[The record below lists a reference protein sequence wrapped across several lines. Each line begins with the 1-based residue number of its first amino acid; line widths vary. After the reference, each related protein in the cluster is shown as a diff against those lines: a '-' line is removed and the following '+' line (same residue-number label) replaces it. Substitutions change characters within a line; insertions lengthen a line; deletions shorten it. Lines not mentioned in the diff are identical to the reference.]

1 MKVFLII
8 LLILLLLTVLLCLSS
23 AVASVRY
30 WDGAFEWNVKYLG
43 IRLLPRPKKP
53 KKEKK
58 KKDDKDEPPE
68 DDGKPLR
75 KKFLMD
81 KLLEFMQNNVGK
93 LDLAG
98 SGIAALPGPLQML
111 LRSVIWSDI
120 QTDIVIG
127 GEDAAKTAQQ
137 YGMVEAGLKTII
149 GASAHVI
156 RVKRKDRE
164 YRDIH
169 VRCDFTADKS
179 RWDFACKCKVQVGP
193 LLGGGIWL
201 LWKFL
206 MDSRKAKKQIVSDVL

>member
-1 MKVFLII
+1 MKAFLII
-8 LLILLLLTVLLCLSS
+8 LLILVLLTVLLCLSS
-23 AVASVRY
+23 AVASIRY
-30 WDGAFEWNVKYLG
+30 WDGKFEWNVKYLG
-43 IRLLPRPKKP
+43 IKILPGKKKP

-58 KKDDKDEPPE
+58 KKEKDEPPK

-81 KLLEFMQNNVGK
+81 KILEFMQNNVGK

-111 LRSVIWSDI
+111 LKSVIWSDI
-120 QTDIVIG
+120 RTDIVIG

-149 GASAHVI
+149 GSSAHVI
-156 RVKRKDRE
+156 RVKKKDRE
-164 YRDIH
+164 YRGVH

-179 RWDFACKCKVQVGP
+179 RWDLACQFKVQVGP

-201 LWKFL
+201 AWKFL